1 MEIPPA
7 DLETLMAV
15 LNTFFLMGSRSGQ
28 PGSLGSLQGM
38 SERPRSGGQI
48 SRLPYSSLVVGK
60 PPGPLLEHD
69 GVYGQE
75 ATADVGVEGGQRNSK
90 EGGGGINCD
99 GDRDNGGGERVEGV
113 SSGSSESL
121 RSDATSVE

>member
-1 MEIPPA
+1 MEIPLA
-7 DLETLMAV
+7 DLETLMAA

-28 PGSLGSLQGM
+28 AGM

-48 SRLPYSSLVVGK
+48 SRLPYPSSVV
-60 PPGPLLEHD
+60 GPLLEHD

-75 ATADVGVEGGQRNSK
+75 EATADVGGQRSSK
-90 EGGGGINCD
+90 GGGGGINGD
-99 GDRDNGGGERVEGV
+99 GDMDNGGGGGEGM

-121 RSDATSVE
+121 RSDAASVE